1 MVIGEKISDD
11 ILYLWRFLFNT
22 VTYFEIPPT
31 FLMQKNT
38 LSKSTLIILKNNLF
52 YFFWYL

>member
-31 FLMQKNT
+31 F
-38 LSKSTLIILKNNLF
+38 
-52 YFFWYL
+52 